1 MNLTCFTPPADPV
14 PGNTAE
20 QIFRLYGVIVE
31 DPRRE
36 GITPQAVRNALFAAG
51 GHVTIFL
58 NSPGG
63 SCVAA
68 SQIYTMLMEY
78 RRIGGVTIK
87 IDGAA
92 ISAASVIAMAG
103 TEVIMSP
110 TAIMMIHNPITSIS
124 GGCGD
129 MGNAME
135 RLRETKEGLITA
147 YELKTGLSRA
157 EISRLM
163 DESTWMNARKAV
175 ALGFADGILGVRPG
189 TGLPGL
195 AAVPLLPD

>member
-1 MNLTCFTPPADPV
+1 MNLTCFTPPAGPI

-20 QIFRLYGVIVE
+20 QILQLYGRIVE
-31 DPRRE
+31 DPRQE
-36 GITPQAVRNALFAAG
+36 GITPQAVRSALPAAG

-189 TGLPGL
+189 TELPGL

>member
-1 MNLTCFTPPADPV
+1 MNRTCFTPPADPV

-20 QIFRLYGVIVE
+20 QILQLYGVIVE

-36 GITPQAVRNALFAAG
+36 GITPQAVRSALFAAG

-78 RRIGGVTIK
+78 RRIGSVTIK

-92 ISAASVIAMAG
+92 ISAASVVAMAG

-110 TAIMMIHNPITSIS
+110 TAIMMIHNPITSVS

-147 YELKTGLSRA
+147 YELKTGLPRA

-163 DESTWMNARKAV
+163 DASTWMNAKKAV

-189 TGLPGL
+189 TELPGL

>member
-1 MNLTCFTPPADPV
+1 M
-14 PGNTAE
+14 
-20 QIFRLYGVIVE
+20 
-31 DPRRE
+31 
-36 GITPQAVRNALFAAG
+36 AAG
-51 GHVTIFL
+51 GEE
-58 NSPGG
+58 
-63 SCVAA
+63 CAA
-68 SQIYTMLMEY
+68 DCQIYTMLMEY
-78 RRIGGVTIK
+78 RRIGSVTIK

-92 ISAASVIAMAG
+92 ISAASVVAMAG

-110 TAIMMIHNPITSIS
+110 TAIMMIHNPITSVA

-147 YELKTGLSRA
+147 YELKTGLPRA

-163 DESTWMNARKAV
+163 DASTWMNARKAV

-189 TGLPGL
+189 TELPGL

>member
-1 MNLTCFTPPADPV
+1 MNRTCFTPPADPV

-36 GITPQAVRNALFAAG
+36 GITPQAVRSALFAAG

-78 RRIGGVTIK
+78 RRIGSVTIK

-92 ISAASVIAMAG
+92 ISAASVVAMAG

-110 TAIMMIHNPITSIS
+110 TAIMMIHNPITSVS

-147 YELKTGLSRA
+147 YELKTGLPRA

-163 DESTWMNARKAV
+163 DASTWMNARKAV

-189 TGLPGL
+189 TELPGH